1 MKRLYLI
8 LLITQSLCAQNTV
21 QWSAQA
27 RQTNTDTYDVVLHA
41 TIADNWKLYSTELPQ
56 GGPLPTLFTW
66 TNATPFGVIEGTT
79 PKTGFD
85 PIFDMELSYFTKSAM
100 LVQAVQTTDTE
111 INLTIEYQACDDSI
125 CIFREE
131 NLVIPTDGSL
141 VNATNRDLTDF
152 EVADNSLMLNL
163 KNTALLEASVTTKNS
178 SWWGIF
184 VLGLL
189 GGFLALLTPCVF
201 PLIPLTVSYFSKSS
215 TSRSNGIQRSLAYTF
230 SIIGIYVLLS
240 LPFHFLD
247 QLRPEVLNSIATNV
261 VLNLVFFAVFLV
273 FALSFFGLFD
283 ITLPA
288 SWTSTSDAAS
298 TRSNYLGIFFM
309 ALTLALV
316 SFSCTGPILG
326 SLLVGSL
333 TADGG
338 AMQLTAGMLGFGT
351 ALAFPFGFLSFFP
364 NVLNKLPKSGG
375 WLHNVKVSLGFI
387 ELALALKF
395 LSNADMVQ
403 SWGLMP
409 REIFI
414 GIWMVFLLLWAVFLL
429 GGLSFLHAKPKKGS
443 VLQKVLGIIVLA
455 FVGYLAQGVLPNQNT
470 PLRALS
476 GFPPPTFYSIYQT
489 DGDCPLGLDCYKD
502 FESGKSAAIAQ
513 QKPILLDFTGWA
525 CVNCRKV
532 EENIWTKPDI
542 FRILRDEVVLISLY
556 VDDRK
561 PLAKKEQQTITYAD
575 GSSRILKTVGQKWS
589 AFQALNFKSVSQPY
603 YVLLLPDGT
612 LLNPPIQYT
621 DANTYLAWL
630 KAGIATSSLRQPQ
643 PLLPTFN
650 IE

>member
-1 MKRLYLI
+1 MKPIYL
-8 LLITQSLCAQNTV
+8 LLLVAQSLWAQNTV

-27 RQTNTDTYDVVLHA
+27 RQTDTQTFDVVLSA
-41 TIADNWKLYSTELPQ
+41 TIAENWKLYSTDLPE
-56 GGPLPTLFTW
+56 GGPLPTVFKW
-66 TNATPFGVIEGTT
+66 ENASPVGVIQGTT

-85 PIFDMELSYFTKSAM
+85 PIFQMELSYFTEGAM
-100 LVQAVQTTDTE
+100 LVQAVETSADE
-111 INLTIEYQACDDSI
+111 IQLTIEYQACDDAI

-131 NLVIPTDGSL
+131 NLVIPTDGTL
-141 VNATNRDLTDF
+141 VNAIDRDLTDI
-152 EVADNSLMLNL
+152 EVEGDSLVLDL
-163 KNTALLEASVTTKNS
+163 KNTALLEASVATKNS
-178 SWWGIF
+178 SWWGVF

-215 TSRSNGIQRSLAYTF
+215 TSRSEGIRRSLAYTF

-261 VLNLVFFAVFLV
+261 VLNMVFFAVFLL
-273 FALSFFGLFD
+273 FSLSFFGLFD

-288 SWTSTSDAAS
+288 SWTSKSDEAS
-298 TRSNYLGIFFM
+298 AKSNYLGIFFM

-364 NVLNKLPKSGG
+364 NVLSKLPKSGG

-403 SWGLMP
+403 NWGLMP
-409 REIFI
+409 RELFI
-414 GIWMVFLLLWAVFLL
+414 GIWMLILLLWAVFLL
-429 GGLSFLHAKPKKGS
+429 GGLSFLHAKPKMGS
-443 VLQKVLGIIVLA
+443 TLQKVLGIAVLV
-455 FVGYLAQGVLPNQNT
+455 FVGYLAQGILPNQNV

-476 GFPPPTFYSIYQT
+476 GFPPPTFYSVYQT
-489 DGDCPLGLDCYKD
+489 DSDCPLGLDCYKD
-502 FESGKSAAIAQ
+502 FESGKAAAIAQ

-542 FRILRDEVVLISLY
+542 FTLLRDEVVLVSLY

-561 PLAKKEQQTITYAD
+561 PLTEEDQQTMTYAD
-575 GSSRILKTVGQKWS
+575 GSSRTLKTVGQKWS

-603 YVLLLPDGT
+603 YVLMLPDGT

-630 KAGIATSSLRQPQ
+630 KEGITASKSRQPLV
-643 PLLPTFN
+643 PAFS

>member
-1 MKRLYLI
+1 MKPIYL
-8 LLITQSLCAQNTV
+8 LLLVAQSLWSQNTV

-27 RQTNTDTYDVVLHA
+27 RQTDSQTYDVVLSA
-41 TIADNWKLYSTELPQ
+41 TIAENWKLYGTDLPE
-56 GGPLPTLFTW
+56 GGPLPTVLKW
-66 TNATPFGVIEGTT
+66 ENASPVGAIQGTT

-85 PIFDMELSYFTKSAM
+85 PIFQMELSYFTEGAM
-100 LVQAVQTTDTE
+100 LVQAVETSADE
-111 INLTIEYQACDDSI
+111 IQLTIEYQACDDAI

-131 NLVIPTDGSL
+131 NLVIPTDGTL
-141 VNATNRDLTDF
+141 VNAIDRDLTDI
-152 EVADNSLMLNL
+152 EVEGDSLVLDL
-163 KNTALLEASVTTKNS
+163 KNTALLEASVATKNS

-215 TSRSNGIQRSLAYTF
+215 TSRSEGIRRSLAYTF

-261 VLNLVFFAVFLV
+261 VLNMVFFAVFLL

-288 SWTSTSDAAS
+288 SWTSKSDEAS
-298 TRSNYLGIFFM
+298 AKSNYLGIFFM

-364 NVLNKLPKSGG
+364 NVLSKLPKSGG

-403 SWGLMP
+403 NWGLMP
-409 REIFI
+409 RELFI
-414 GIWMVFLLLWAVFLL
+414 GIWMLILLLWAVFLL
-429 GGLSFLHAKPKKGS
+429 GGLSFLHAKPKMGS
-443 VLQKVLGIIVLA
+443 TLQKVLGIAVLV
-455 FVGYLAQGVLPNQNT
+455 FVGYLAQGILPNQNV

-476 GFPPPTFYSIYQT
+476 GFPPPTFYSVYQT
-489 DGDCPLGLDCYKD
+489 DSDCPLGLDCYKD
-502 FESGKSAAIAQ
+502 FESGKAAAIAQ

-532 EENIWTKPDI
+532 EENIWTKPEI
-542 FRILRDEVVLISLY
+542 FELLSNEVVLISLY

-561 PLAKKEQQTITYAD
+561 PLAEEDQQTITYAD
-575 GSSRILKTVGQKWS
+575 GSSRTLKTVGQKWS

-603 YVLLLPDGT
+603 YLLMLPDGT

-630 KAGIATSSLRQPQ
+630 KEGITASKSRQPLV
-643 PLLPTFN
+643 PAFS

>member
-1 MKRLYLI
+1 MKPIYL
-8 LLITQSLCAQNTV
+8 LLLVAQSLWAQNTV

-27 RQTNTDTYDVVLHA
+27 RQTDSQTYDVVLSA
-41 TIADNWKLYSTELPQ
+41 TIAENWKLYGTDLPE
-56 GGPLPTLFTW
+56 GGPLPTVLKWENTSPVG
-66 TNATPFGVIEGTT
+66 AIQGTT

-85 PIFDMELSYFTKSAM
+85 PIFQMELSYFTEGAM
-100 LVQAVQTTDTE
+100 LVQAVETSADDIQ
-111 INLTIEYQACDDSI
+111 LTIEYQACDDAI

-131 NLVIPTDGSL
+131 NLVIPTDGTL
-141 VNATNRDLTDF
+141 VNAIDRDLTDI
-152 EVADNSLMLNL
+152 EVEGDSLVLDL
-163 KNTALLEASVTTKNS
+163 KNTALLEASVVTKNS

-215 TSRSNGIQRSLAYTF
+215 TSRSEGIRRSLAYTF

-261 VLNLVFFAVFLV
+261 VLNMVFFVVFLL

-288 SWTSTSDAAS
+288 SWTSKSDEAS
-298 TRSNYLGIFFM
+298 AKSNYLGIFFM

-403 SWGLMP
+403 NWGLIP
-409 REIFI
+409 RELFI
-414 GIWMVFLLLWAVFLL
+414 GIWMLILLLWAVFLL
-429 GGLSFLHAKPKKGS
+429 GVLSFLHAKPKMGNT
-443 VLQKVLGIIVLA
+443 LQKVLGIAVLV
-455 FVGYLAQGVLPNQNT
+455 FVGYLAQGILPNQNV

-476 GFPPPTFYSIYQT
+476 GFAPPTFYSVFQT
-489 DGDCPLGLDCYKD
+489 DSDCPLGLDCYKD
-502 FESGKSAAIAQ
+502 FESGKAAANAQ

-532 EENIWTKPDI
+532 EENIWTKPEI
-542 FRILRDEVVLISLY
+542 FELLSNEVVLISLY

-561 PLAKKEQQTITYAD
+561 PLTEEDQQMITYAD
-575 GSSRILKTVGQKWS
+575 GSSRTLKTVGQKWS

-603 YVLLLPDGT
+603 YVLMLPDGT

-630 KAGIATSSLRQPQ
+630 KEGITASKSRQPLI
-643 PLLPTFN
+643 PAFS
-650 IE
+650 ID

>member
-1 MKRLYLI
+1 MKPLYLF
-8 LLITQSLCAQNTV
+8 LLIAQCLWAQNTV

-27 RQTNTDTYDVVLHA
+27 RQSDTNTYDVVLSA
-41 TIADNWKLYSTELPQ
+41 TIAENWKLYSTDLHE
-56 GGPLPTLFTW
+56 GGPLPTLLLW
-66 TNATPFGVIEGTT
+66 NNATAIGDLQGTS

-85 PIFDMELSYFTKSAM
+85 PIFEMELSYFTDKAI
-100 LVQAVQTTDTE
+100 LVQAVQTDEKE
-111 INLTIEYQACDDSI
+111 ISLTIEYQACDDAV

-131 NLVIPTDGSL
+131 ILVIPTDGSL
-141 VNATNRDLTDF
+141 VNATDRDLTDI
-152 EVADNSLMLNL
+152 EIEDNSLVLDL
-163 KNTALLEASVTTKNS
+163 KNTELLEASVATKNS

-215 TSRSNGIQRSLAYTF
+215 GSRSEGIRRSLAYTF

-261 VLNLVFFAVFLV
+261 VLNMVFFTVFLL

-283 ITLPA
+283 ITLPT
-288 SWTSTSDAAS
+288 SWTSKSDEAS
-298 TRSNYLGIFFM
+298 SKSNYVGIFFM
-309 ALTLALV
+309 AVTLALV

-338 AMQLTAGMLGFGT
+338 AMQLTAGMFGFGT

-364 NVLNKLPKSGG
+364 NILSKLPKSGG

-409 REIFI
+409 RELFI
-414 GIWMVFLLLWAVFLL
+414 GIWMLLLLLWAVFLL
-429 GGLSFLHAKPKKGS
+429 GGLSFLHAKPKRSGT
-443 VLQKVLGIIVLA
+443 LQKVLGVGVLV
-455 FVGYLAQGVLPNQNT
+455 FVGYLAQGILPNQNT

-476 GFPPPTFYSIYQT
+476 GFPPPTFYSVYQT
-489 DGDCPLGLDCYKD
+489 DSDCPLGLDCYKD
-502 FESGKSAAIAQ
+502 FESGKAAAIAQ

-532 EENIWTKPDI
+532 EENIWTQPEV
-542 FRILRDEVVLISLY
+542 FELLRDEVVLISLY
-556 VDDRK
+556 VDDRT
-561 PLAKKEQQTITYAD
+561 PLAEADQQTVTYAD
-575 GSSRILKTVGQKWS
+575 GSNRTLKTVGQKWS
-589 AFQALNFKSVSQPY
+589 TFQALNFKSVSQPY
-603 YVLLLPDGT
+603 YVLILPDGT
-612 LLNPPIQYT
+612 LLNPPVQYT
-621 DANTYLAWL
+621 DKTTYLAWL
-630 KAGIATSSLRQPQ
+630 KEGIAANTLRQPLI
-643 PLLPTFN
+643 PAFG

>member
-1 MKRLYLI
+1 M
-8 LLITQSLCAQNTV
+8 
-21 QWSAQA
+21 
-27 RQTNTDTYDVVLHA
+27 
-41 TIADNWKLYSTELPQ
+41 
-56 GGPLPTLFTW
+56 
-66 TNATPFGVIEGTT
+66 
-79 PKTGFD
+79 
-85 PIFDMELSYFTKSAM
+85 
-100 LVQAVQTTDTE
+100 
-111 INLTIEYQACDDSI
+111 
-125 CIFREE
+125 
-131 NLVIPTDGSL
+131 
-141 VNATNRDLTDF
+141 VNATDRDLTDI
-152 EVADNSLMLNL
+152 EIENNSLVLDL
-163 KNTALLEASVTTKNS
+163 KNTELLVASVATKNS

-215 TSRSNGIQRSLAYTF
+215 GSRSEGIRRSLAYTF

-261 VLNLVFFAVFLV
+261 VLNMVFFAVFLL

-283 ITLPA
+283 ITLPT
-288 SWTSTSDAAS
+288 SWTSKSDEAS
-298 TRSNYLGIFFM
+298 SKSNYVGIFFM
-309 ALTLALV
+309 AVTLALV

-364 NVLNKLPKSGG
+364 NILSKLPKSGG

-414 GIWMVFLLLWAVFLL
+414 AIWMLLLLLWAVFLL
-429 GGLSFLHAKPKKGS
+429 GGLSFLHAKPKKSGT
-443 VLQKVLGIIVLA
+443 LQKVLGVVVLV
-455 FVGYLAQGVLPNQNT
+455 FVGYLAQGILPNQNT

-476 GFPPPTFYSIYQT
+476 GFPPPTFYSVYQT
-489 DGDCPLGLDCYKD
+489 DSDCPLGLDCYKD
-502 FESGKSAAIAQ
+502 FESGKAAAITQ

-532 EENIWTKPDI
+532 EENIWTQPEV
-542 FRILRDEVVLISLY
+542 FELLRDEVVLISLY
-556 VDDRK
+556 VDDRT
-561 PLAKKEQQTITYAD
+561 PLAEADQQTVTYAD
-575 GSSRILKTVGQKWS
+575 SSSRTLKTVGQKWS
-589 AFQALNFKSVSQPY
+589 TFQALNFKSVSQPY
-603 YVLLLPDGT
+603 YVLMLPDGT
-612 LLNPPIQYT
+612 LLNPPVQYT
-621 DANTYLAWL
+621 DKVTYLAWL
-630 KAGIATSSLRQPQ
+630 KEGIAANTLRQPLI
-643 PLLPTFN
+643 PAFG

>member
-1 MKRLYLI
+1 MRAI
-8 LLITQSLCAQNTV
+8 LFFVLLTQSLWAQNTV

-27 RQTNTDTYDVVLHA
+27 RKTDTNTYDVVLSA
-41 TIADNWKLYSTELPQ
+41 TIEENWKLYSTDLPE
-56 GGPLPTLFTW
+56 GGPLPTVFIW
-66 TNATPFGVIEGTT
+66 NNAKVVGDIQGTT
-79 PKTGFD
+79 PKSGFD
-85 PIFDMELSYFTKSAM
+85 PIFQMELSYFTESAM
-100 LVQAVQTTDTE
+100 LVQAVITE
-111 INLTIEYQACDDSI
+111 DVDIKVTIEYQACDDAV

-131 NLVIPTDGSL
+131 TLEIPTDGSI
-141 VNATNRDLTDF
+141 VNATNRDLTDI
-152 EVADNSLMLNL
+152 EVDGNSLALNL
-163 KNTALLEASVTTKNS
+163 KNTELLEASVATKNA

-215 TSRSNGIQRSLAYTF
+215 SSRAVGIRRSLAYTF
-230 SIIGIYVLLS
+230 SIIGIYALLS

-261 VLNLVFFAVFLV
+261 VLNMVFFAVFLV

-283 ITLPA
+283 ITLPSAWSSKSDEA
-288 SWTSTSDAAS
+288 SAKSS
-298 TRSNYLGIFFM
+298 YLGIFFM

-338 AMQLTAGMLGFGT
+338 ALQLTAGMLGFGT
-351 ALAFPFGFLSFFP
+351 ALALPFGVLSFFP
-364 NVLNKLPKSGG
+364 NVLSKLPKSGG

-403 SWGLMP
+403 GWSILP
-409 REIFI
+409 REVFI
-414 GIWMVFLLLWAVFLL
+414 GIWMLILLLWAIFLFGGLAFLQTAAKKVFRFQRLL
-429 GGLSFLHAKPKKGS
+429 G
-443 VLQKVLGIIVLA
+443 VLVVLFVL
-455 FVGYLAQGVLPNQNT
+455 YLAQGLLPNSMT

-476 GFPPPTFYSIYQT
+476 GFPPPTFYSVYET
-489 DGDCPLGLDCYKD
+489 ESDCPLNLDCYKD
-502 FESGKSAAIAQ
+502 FETGKAAAQ
-513 QKPILLDFTGWA
+513 AQRKPILLDFTGWA

-532 EENIWTKPDI
+532 EENIWTKPEI
-542 FRILRDEVVLISLY
+542 FELLRDEVVLISLY

-561 PLAKKEQQTITYAD
+561 PLAEADQQIITYAD
-575 GSSRILKTVGQKWS
+575 GSTRTLTTVGQKWS

-603 YVLLLPDGT
+603 YVLMLPDGT
-612 LLNPPIQYT
+612 ILNPPIQYT
-621 DANTYLAWL
+621 DATTYAAWL
-630 KAGIATSSLRQPQ
+630 KEGIAAAKSTQ
-643 PLLPTFN
+643 PLVPAFS

>member
-1 MKRLYLI
+1 MRFLFLFLI
-8 LLITQSLCAQNTV
+8 VSQSIIAQNTV

-27 RQTNTDTYDVVLHA
+27 QQTDTNNYDVTLSA
-41 TIADNWKLYSTELPQ
+41 TIEENWKLYSTELPE
-56 GGPLPTLFTW
+56 GGPLPTLIHW
-66 TNATPFGVIEGTT
+66 HNATPIGPLSGST
-79 PKTGFD
+79 PKKGFD
-85 PIFDMELSYFTKSAM
+85 AIFEMELSYFTKKAL
-100 LVQAVQTTDTE
+100 LVQSVQTEEKE
-111 INLTIEYQACDDSI
+111 ISLTIEYQACDDAV

-131 NLVIPTDGSL
+131 TLTIPIDGTNVS
-141 VNATNRDLTDF
+141 AANRDLTDI
-152 EVADNSLMLNL
+152 ELSGNDLKLEL
-163 KNTALLEASVTTKNS
+163 KNLEFLEASIATKNA

-215 TSRSNGIQRSLAYTF
+215 SSRAVSIRRSLAYAF
-230 SIIGIYVLLS
+230 SIIGIYGLLS

-247 QLRPEVLNSIATNV
+247 QLRPEILNSIATNV
-261 VLNLVFFAVFLV
+261 VLNLVFFAVFVV

-283 ITLPA
+283 LTLPS
-288 SWTSTSDAAS
+288 SWSNKSDEAS
-298 TRSNYLGIFFM
+298 TKSSYLGIFFM
-309 ALTLALV
+309 ALTLAVV

-338 AMQLTAGMLGFGT
+338 ASQLTAGMVGFGT
-351 ALAFPFGFLSFFP
+351 ALALPFGILSFFP
-364 NVLNKLPKSGG
+364 NVLSKLPKSGG

-403 SWGLMP
+403 GWGLLP
-409 REIFI
+409 RELFI
-414 GIWMVFLLLWAVFLL
+414 AVWMVLLILWAIFLL
-429 GGLSFLHAKPKKGS
+429 GGLSFLQTTPKKVFKLQRILG
-443 VLQKVLGIIVLA
+443 VLIFL
-455 FVGYLAQGVLPNQNT
+455 FVVYLAQGVLPNTTT

-476 GFPPPTFYSIYQT
+476 GFPPPAFYSVYET
-489 DGDCPLGLDCYKD
+489 ESDCPLNLECYKD
-502 FESGKSAAIAQ
+502 FDTGKAAAEAQ

-532 EENIWTKPDI
+532 EENIWTKPEI
-542 FRILRDEVVLISLY
+542 FQLLRDEVVLISLY

-561 PLAKKEQQTITYAD
+561 PLAEKDQQVITYAD
-575 GSSRILKTVGQKWS
+575 GSTRTLKTVGQKWS
-589 AFQALNFKSVSQPY
+589 TFQALNFKSVSQPY
-603 YVLLLPDGT
+603 YVLLMPDGT

-621 DANTYLAWL
+621 DAATYTAWL
-630 KAGIATSSLRQPQ
+630 KEGIAASKSAQ
-643 PLLPTFN
+643 PLVPIFG

>member
-1 MKRLYLI
+1 MKSIYL
-8 LLITQSLCAQNTV
+8 LLLVAQSLWAQNPV

-27 RQTNTDTYDVVLHA
+27 RQTDTHTYDVVVSA
-41 TIADNWKLYSTELPQ
+41 TIVENWKLYSTDLPE
-56 GGPLPTLFTW
+56 GGPLPTVFKW
-66 TNATPFGVIEGTT
+66 QNATPLGDIQGTT

-85 PIFDMELSYFTKSAM
+85 PIFDIELSYFIKKAM
-100 LVQAVQTTDTE
+100 LVQTVQTEEKE
-111 INLTIEYQACDDSI
+111 INLLIEYQTCDDAV

-131 NLVIPTDGSL
+131 YLVIPNDGTL
-141 VNATNRDLTDF
+141 VNAIDRDLTDI
-152 EVADNSLMLNL
+152 EVEGNSLKLDL
-163 KNTALLEASVTTKNS
+163 KNTSFLEAAVSAKNS

-184 VLGLL
+184 ILGLF

-215 TSRSNGIQRSLAYTF
+215 TSRYEGIRRSLVYTF

-240 LPFHFLD
+240 LPFHFID

-261 VLNLVFFAVFLV
+261 VLNMVFFAIFLV
-273 FALSFFGLFD
+273 FSLSFFGLFD

-288 SWTSTSDAAS
+288 SWTLKSDEVS
-298 TRSNYLGIFFM
+298 SKSNYLGIFFM

-338 AMQLTAGMLGFGT
+338 AVQLTAGMLGFGT

-364 NVLNKLPKSGG
+364 SVLSKLPKSGG

-387 ELALALKF
+387 ELALSLKF

-414 GIWMVFLLLWAVFLL
+414 GIWMLILVLWAIFLF
-429 GGLSFLHAKPKKGS
+429 GGLSFLHAKPKKES
-443 VLQKVLGIIVLA
+443 TLQKVLGVGVLV
-455 FVGYLAQGVLPNQNT
+455 FVVYLAQGILPNQNA

-476 GFPPPTFYSIYQT
+476 GFPPPSFYSLYQIES
-489 DGDCPLGLDCYKD
+489 DCPLGLDCYKD
-502 FESGKSAAIAQ
+502 FELGKAVAMAQ

-542 FRILRDEVVLISLY
+542 YALLRDEVVLISLY

-561 PLAKKEQQTITYAD
+561 PLAEENQQTITYAD
-575 GSSRILKTVGQKWS
+575 GSSRTLNTVGQKWS

-603 YVLLLPDGT
+603 YVLMLPDGT

-630 KAGIATSSLRQPQ
+630 KQGIKASRSRQPLV
-643 PLLPTFN
+643 PAFS

>member
-1 MKRLYLI
+1 MKPIYL
-8 LLITQSLCAQNTV
+8 LLLVAQSLWAQNTV

-27 RQTNTDTYDVVLHA
+27 RQTDSQTYDVVLSA
-41 TIADNWKLYSTELPQ
+41 TIAENWKLYGTDLPE
-56 GGPLPTLFTW
+56 GGPLPTVLKWENTSPVG
-66 TNATPFGVIEGTT
+66 AIQGTT

-85 PIFDMELSYFTKSAM
+85 PIFQMELSYFTEGAM
-100 LVQAVQTTDTE
+100 LVQAVETSADDIQ
-111 INLTIEYQACDDSI
+111 LTIEYQACDDAI

-131 NLVIPTDGSL
+131 NLVIPTDGTL
-141 VNATNRDLTDF
+141 VNAIDRDLTDI
-152 EVADNSLMLNL
+152 EVEGDSLVLDL
-163 KNTALLEASVTTKNS
+163 KNTALLEASVVTKNS

-215 TSRSNGIQRSLAYTF
+215 TSRSEGIRRSLAYTF

-261 VLNLVFFAVFLV
+261 VLNMVFFVVFLL

-288 SWTSTSDAAS
+288 SWTSKSDEAS
-298 TRSNYLGIFFM
+298 AKSNYLGIFFM

-403 SWGLMP
+403 NWGLIP
-409 REIFI
+409 RELFI
-414 GIWMVFLLLWAVFLL
+414 GIWMLILLLWAVFLL
-429 GGLSFLHAKPKKGS
+429 GVLSFLHAKPKMGNT
-443 VLQKVLGIIVLA
+443 LQKVLGIAVLV
-455 FVGYLAQGVLPNQNT
+455 FVGYLAQGIIPNQNV

-476 GFPPPTFYSIYQT
+476 GFPPPTFYSVFQT
-489 DGDCPLGLDCYKD
+489 DSDCPLGLDCYKD
-502 FESGKSAAIAQ
+502 FESGKAAANAQ

-532 EENIWTKPDI
+532 EENIWTKPEI
-542 FRILRDEVVLISLY
+542 FQLLSNEVVLISLY

-561 PLAKKEQQTITYAD
+561 PLTEEDQQMITYAD
-575 GSSRILKTVGQKWS
+575 GSSRTLKTVGQKWS

-603 YVLLLPDGT
+603 YVLMLPDGT

-630 KAGIATSSLRQPQ
+630 KEGITASKSRQPLI
-643 PLLPTFN
+643 PAFS
-650 IE
+650 ID

>member
-1 MKRLYLI
+1 MKPLYLF
-8 LLITQSLCAQNTV
+8 LLITQCLLAQNTV

-27 RQTNTDTYDVVLHA
+27 RQSDTNSYDVVLSA
-41 TIADNWKLYSTELPQ
+41 TIAENWKLYSTDLSE
-56 GGPLPTLFTW
+56 GGPLPTLLKW
-66 TNATPFGVIEGTT
+66 ENATAIGELQGTT
-79 PKTGFD
+79 PKSGFD
-85 PIFDMELSYFTKSAM
+85 PIFEMELSYFTDKAM
-100 LVQAVQTTDTE
+100 LVQAVHTE
-111 INLTIEYQACDDSI
+111 EKEISLIIEYQACDDAI

-131 NLVIPTDGSL
+131 NLFIPTDGTL
-141 VNATNRDLTDF
+141 VNATDRDLTDI
-152 EVADNSLMLNL
+152 EIEDNSLVLDL
-163 KNTALLEASVTTKNS
+163 KNTELLEASVTTKNS

-215 TSRSNGIQRSLAYTF
+215 GSRSEGIRRSLAYTF

-261 VLNLVFFAVFLV
+261 VLNIVFFAVFLL

-283 ITLPA
+283 LTLPT
-288 SWTSTSDAAS
+288 SWTSKSDEAS
-298 TRSNYLGIFFM
+298 SKSNYVGIFFM
-309 ALTLALV
+309 AVTLALV

-364 NVLNKLPKSGG
+364 NILNKLPKSGG

-414 GIWMVFLLLWAVFLL
+414 GIWMLLLLLWALFLL
-429 GGLSFLHAKPKKGS
+429 GGLSFLHAKPKKSGT
-443 VLQKVLGIIVLA
+443 LQKVLGVSVLV
-455 FVGYLAQGVLPNQNT
+455 FVGYLTQGILPNQNT

-476 GFPPPTFYSIYQT
+476 GFPPPTFYSVYQT
-489 DGDCPLGLDCYKD
+489 DSDCPLGLDCYKD
-502 FESGKSAAIAQ
+502 FVLGKAAAIAQ

-532 EENIWTKPDI
+532 EENIWTQPEV
-542 FRILRDEVVLISLY
+542 FELLRDEVVLISLY
-556 VDDRK
+556 VDDRT
-561 PLAKKEQQTITYAD
+561 PLAESDQQTVTYAD
-575 GSSRILKTVGQKWS
+575 GSNRTLKTVGQKWS
-589 AFQALNFKSVSQPY
+589 TFQALNFKSVSQPY
-603 YVLLLPDGT
+603 YVLMLPDGT
-612 LLNPPIQYT
+612 LLNPPVQYT
-621 DANTYLAWL
+621 DKATYLAWL
-630 KAGIATSSLRQPQ
+630 KEGIAANTLRQPLV
-643 PLLPTFN
+643 PAFG

>member
-1 MKRLYLI
+1 MKPIYL
-8 LLITQSLCAQNTV
+8 LLLVAQSLWAQNTV

-27 RQTNTDTYDVVLHA
+27 RQTDTQTFDVVLSA
-41 TIADNWKLYSTELPQ
+41 TIAENWKLYSTDLPE
-56 GGPLPTLFTW
+56 GGPLPTVFKW
-66 TNATPFGVIEGTT
+66 ENASPVGVIQGTT

-85 PIFDMELSYFTKSAM
+85 PIFQMELSYFTEGAM
-100 LVQAVQTTDTE
+100 LVQAVETSADE
-111 INLTIEYQACDDSI
+111 IQLIIEYQACDDAI

-131 NLVIPTDGSL
+131 NLVIPTDGTL
-141 VNATNRDLTDF
+141 VNAIDRDLTDI
-152 EVADNSLMLNL
+152 EVEGNSLMLDL
-163 KNTALLEASVTTKNS
+163 KNTALLEASVATKNS

-215 TSRSNGIQRSLAYTF
+215 TSRSEGIRRSLAYTF

-261 VLNLVFFAVFLV
+261 VLNMVFFAVFLL

-288 SWTSTSDAAS
+288 SWTSKSDEAS
-298 TRSNYLGIFFM
+298 AKSNYLGIFFM

-364 NVLNKLPKSGG
+364 NVLSKLPKSGG

-403 SWGLMP
+403 NWGLIP
-409 REIFI
+409 RELFI
-414 GIWMVFLLLWAVFLL
+414 GIWMLILLLWAVFLL
-429 GGLSFLHAKPKKGS
+429 GGLAFLHAKPKKGS
-443 VLQKVLGIIVLA
+443 TLQKALGIAVLV
-455 FVGYLAQGVLPNQNT
+455 FVGYLAQGILPNQNA

-476 GFPPPTFYSIYQT
+476 GFPPPTFYSVYQT
-489 DGDCPLGLDCYKD
+489 DSDCPLGLDCYKD
-502 FESGKSAAIAQ
+502 FESGKAAAMVQ

-542 FRILRDEVVLISLY
+542 FTLLRDEVVLVSLY

-561 PLAKKEQQTITYAD
+561 PLTEEDQQTMTYAD
-575 GSSRILKTVGQKWS
+575 GSSRTLKTVGQKWS

-603 YVLLLPDGT
+603 YVLMLPDGT

-630 KAGIATSSLRQPQ
+630 KEGITASKSRQPLI
-643 PLLPTFN
+643 PAFS
-650 IE
+650 ID

>member
-1 MKRLYLI
+1 MRFLFLFLI
-8 LLITQSLCAQNTV
+8 VSQSIIAQNTV

-27 RQTNTDTYDVVLHA
+27 QQTDTNTYAVSLRA
-41 TIADNWKLYSTELPQ
+41 TIEENWKLYSTELPE
-56 GGPLPTLFTW
+56 GGPLPTLIHW
-66 TNATPFGVIEGTT
+66 HNATPIGPLSGST
-79 PKTGFD
+79 PKKGFD
-85 PIFDMELSYFTKSAM
+85 AIFEMELSYFTKKAL
-100 LVQAVQTTDTE
+100 LVQSVQTEEKE
-111 INLTIEYQACDDSI
+111 ISLTIEYQACDDAV

-131 NLVIPTDGSL
+131 TLTIPIDGTNVS
-141 VNATNRDLTDF
+141 AANRDLTDI
-152 EVADNSLMLNL
+152 ELSGNDLKLEL
-163 KNTALLEASVTTKNS
+163 KNLEFLEASIATKNA

-215 TSRSNGIQRSLAYTF
+215 SSRAVSIRRSLAYAF
-230 SIIGIYVLLS
+230 SIIGIYGLLS

-247 QLRPEVLNSIATNV
+247 QLRPEILNSIATNV
-261 VLNLVFFAVFLV
+261 VLNLVFFAVFVV

-283 ITLPA
+283 LTLPS
-288 SWTSTSDAAS
+288 SWSNKSDEAS
-298 TRSNYLGIFFM
+298 TKSSYLGIFFM
-309 ALTLALV
+309 ALTLAVV

-338 AMQLTAGMLGFGT
+338 ASQLTAGMVGFGT
-351 ALAFPFGFLSFFP
+351 ALALPFGILSFFP
-364 NVLNKLPKSGG
+364 NVLSKLPKSGG

-403 SWGLMP
+403 GWGLLP
-409 REIFI
+409 RELFI
-414 GIWMVFLLLWAVFLL
+414 AVWMVLLILWAIFLL
-429 GGLSFLHAKPKKGS
+429 GGLSFLQTTPKKVFKLQRILG
-443 VLQKVLGIIVLA
+443 VLIFL
-455 FVGYLAQGVLPNQNT
+455 FVVYLAQGVLPNTTT

-476 GFPPPTFYSIYQT
+476 GFPPPAFYSVYET
-489 DGDCPLGLDCYKD
+489 ESDCPLNLECYKD
-502 FESGKSAAIAQ
+502 FDTGKAAAEAQ

-532 EENIWTKPDI
+532 EENIWTKPEI
-542 FRILRDEVVLISLY
+542 FQLLRDEVVLISLY

-561 PLAKKEQQTITYAD
+561 PLAEKDQQVITYAD
-575 GSSRILKTVGQKWS
+575 GSTRTLKTVGQKWS
-589 AFQALNFKSVSQPY
+589 TFQALNFKSVSQPY
-603 YVLLLPDGT
+603 YVLLMPDGT

-621 DANTYLAWL
+621 DAATYTAWL
-630 KAGIATSSLRQPQ
+630 KEGIAASKSAQ
-643 PLLPTFN
+643 PLVPIFG

>member
-1 MKRLYLI
+1 MRNLF
-8 LLITQSLCAQNTV
+8 LLLFFVQLSWAQNPI

-27 RQTNTDTYDVVLHA
+27 RQTDSQTYDVVLNA
-41 TIADNWKLYSTELPQ
+41 TIKDNWKLYGTELPE
-56 GGPLPTLFTW
+56 GGPLPTVLHW
-66 TNATPFGVIEGTT
+66 KNASPQAAIQGTT
-79 PKTGFD
+79 PKQGFD
-85 PIFDMELSYFTKSAM
+85 PIFQMELSYFTNKVL
-100 LVQAVQTTDTE
+100 LVQSVQTKDE
-111 INLTIEYQACDDSI
+111 QIELIIEYQACDDAV

-131 NLVIPTDGSL
+131 TIVIPTDGTT
-141 VNATNRDLTDF
+141 VNATDRDLTDI
-152 EVADNSLMLNL
+152 EVEGNALALNL
-163 KNTALLEASVTTKNS
+163 KNKELLDASVSTKNA

-215 TSRSNGIQRSLAYTF
+215 ASRTVGIRRSLVYTF
-230 SIIGIYVLLS
+230 SIIGIYALLS

-261 VLNLVFFAVFLV
+261 VLNLVFFVVFLV

-283 ITLPA
+283 LTLPSA
-288 SWTSTSDAAS
+288 WSSKSDAAS
-298 TRSNYLGIFFM
+298 TKSSYLGIFFM
-309 ALTLALV
+309 ALTLAVV

-333 TADGG
+333 TTDGG
-338 AMQLTAGMLGFGT
+338 AAQLTAGMLGFGV
-351 ALAFPFGFLSFFP
+351 ALALPFGVLSFFP
-364 NVLNKLPKSGG
+364 NVLSKLPKSGG

-395 LSNADMVQ
+395 LSNADLVKG
-403 SWGLMP
+403 WGMLP
-409 REIFI
+409 REVFI
-414 GIWMVFLLLWAVFLL
+414 GIWMLILILWALFLL
-429 GGLSFLHAKPKKGS
+429 GGLSFLHTKPKNVG
-443 VLQKVLGIIVLA
+443 LFQQALGILVIV
-455 FVGYLAQGVLPNQNT
+455 FVIYLGTGIVPDSTT

-476 GFPPPTFYSIYQT
+476 GFPPPTFYSVYET
-489 DGDCPLGLDCYKD
+489 DSDCPLNLNCYKD
-502 FESGKSAAIAQ
+502 FEIGKSIAEAQ

-532 EENIWTKPDI
+532 EENIWTKPEI
-542 FRILRDEVVLISLY
+542 FTLLRDEVVLISLY

-561 PLAKKEQQTITYAD
+561 PLDKEDQQTITYAD
-575 GSSRILKTVGQKWS
+575 GSSRTLTTVGQKWS

-603 YVLLLPDGT
+603 YVLMLPDGT
-612 LLNPPIQYT
+612 ILNPPIQYT
-621 DANTYLAWL
+621 DAATYAAWL
-630 KAGIATSSLRQPQ
+630 KEGIAASKSTQ
-643 PLLPTFN
+643 PLIPAFS

>member
-1 MKRLYLI
+1 MKPIYL
-8 LLITQSLCAQNTV
+8 LLLVAQSLWAQNTV

-27 RQTNTDTYDVVLHA
+27 RQTDTQTFDVVLSA
-41 TIADNWKLYSTELPQ
+41 TIAENWKLYSPYLPE
-56 GGPLPTLFTW
+56 GGPLPTVFKW
-66 TNATPFGVIEGTT
+66 ENASPVGVIQGTT

-85 PIFDMELSYFTKSAM
+85 PIFQMELSYFTEGAM
-100 LVQAVQTTDTE
+100 LVQAVETSADE
-111 INLTIEYQACDDSI
+111 IQLTIEYQACDDAI

-131 NLVIPTDGSL
+131 NLVIPTDGTL
-141 VNATNRDLTDF
+141 VNAIDRDLTDI
-152 EVADNSLMLNL
+152 EVEGDSLVLDL
-163 KNTALLEASVTTKNS
+163 KNTALLEASVATKNS

-215 TSRSNGIQRSLAYTF
+215 TSRSEGIRRSLAYTF

-261 VLNLVFFAVFLV
+261 VLNMVFFAVFLL
-273 FALSFFGLFD
+273 FSLSFFGLFD

-288 SWTSTSDAAS
+288 SWTSKSDEAS
-298 TRSNYLGIFFM
+298 AKSNYLGIFFM

-364 NVLNKLPKSGG
+364 NVLSKLPKSGG
-375 WLHNVKVSLGFI
+375 WLHDVKVSLGFI

-403 SWGLMP
+403 NWGLIP
-409 REIFI
+409 RELFI
-414 GIWMVFLLLWAVFLL
+414 GIWMLILLLWAVFLL
-429 GGLSFLHAKPKKGS
+429 GGLAFLHAKPKKGS
-443 VLQKVLGIIVLA
+443 TLQKALWIAVLV
-455 FVGYLAQGVLPNQNT
+455 FVGYLAQGILPNQNA

-476 GFPPPTFYSIYQT
+476 GFPPPTFYSVYQT
-489 DGDCPLGLDCYKD
+489 DSDCPLGLDCYKD
-502 FESGKSAAIAQ
+502 FESGKAAAMVQ

-542 FRILRDEVVLISLY
+542 FTLLRDEVVLVSLY

-561 PLAKKEQQTITYAD
+561 PLTEEDQQTMTYAD
-575 GSSRILKTVGQKWS
+575 GSSRTLKTVGQKWS

-603 YVLLLPDGT
+603 YVLMLPDGT

-630 KAGIATSSLRQPQ
+630 KEGITASKSRQPLV
-643 PLLPTFN
+643 PAFS

>member
-1 MKRLYLI
+1 MKPIYL
-8 LLITQSLCAQNTV
+8 LLLVAQSLWAQNTV

-27 RQTNTDTYDVVLHA
+27 RQTDTQTFDVVLSA
-41 TIADNWKLYSTELPQ
+41 TIAENWKLYSTDLPE
-56 GGPLPTLFTW
+56 GGPLPTVFKW
-66 TNATPFGVIEGTT
+66 ENASPVGVIQGTT

-85 PIFDMELSYFTKSAM
+85 PIFQMELSYFTEGAM
-100 LVQAVQTTDTE
+100 LVQAVETSADE
-111 INLTIEYQACDDSI
+111 IQLIIEYQACDDAI

-131 NLVIPTDGSL
+131 NLVIPTDGTL
-141 VNATNRDLTDF
+141 VNAIDRDLTDI
-152 EVADNSLMLNL
+152 EVEGNSLMLDL
-163 KNTALLEASVTTKNS
+163 KNTALLEASVATKNS

-215 TSRSNGIQRSLAYTF
+215 TSRSEGIRRSLAYTF

-261 VLNLVFFAVFLV
+261 VLNMVFFAVFLL

-288 SWTSTSDAAS
+288 SWTSKSDEAS
-298 TRSNYLGIFFM
+298 AKSNYLGIFFM

-364 NVLNKLPKSGG
+364 NVLSKLPKSGG
-375 WLHNVKVSLGFI
+375 WLHDVKVSLGFI

-403 SWGLMP
+403 NWGLIP
-409 REIFI
+409 RELFI
-414 GIWMVFLLLWAVFLL
+414 GIWMLILLLWAVFLL
-429 GGLSFLHAKPKKGS
+429 GCLAFLHAKPKKGS
-443 VLQKVLGIIVLA
+443 TLQKALGIAVLV
-455 FVGYLAQGVLPNQNT
+455 FVGYLAQGILPNQNA

-476 GFPPPTFYSIYQT
+476 GFPPPTFYSVYQT
-489 DGDCPLGLDCYKD
+489 DSDCPLGLDCYKD
-502 FESGKSAAIAQ
+502 FESGKAAAMVQ

-542 FRILRDEVVLISLY
+542 FTLLRDEVVLVSLY

-561 PLAKKEQQTITYAD
+561 PLTEEDQQTMTYAD
-575 GSSRILKTVGQKWS
+575 GSSRTLKTVGQKWS

-603 YVLLLPDGT
+603 YVLMLPDGT

-630 KAGIATSSLRQPQ
+630 KEGITASKSRQPLV
-643 PLLPTFN
+643 PAFS

>member
-1 MKRLYLI
+1 MKPIYL
-8 LLITQSLCAQNTV
+8 LLLVAQSLWAQNTV

-27 RQTNTDTYDVVLHA
+27 RQTDSQTYDVVLSA
-41 TIADNWKLYSTELPQ
+41 TIAENWKLYGTDLPE
-56 GGPLPTLFTW
+56 GGPLPTVLKWENTSPVG
-66 TNATPFGVIEGTT
+66 AIQGTT

-85 PIFDMELSYFTKSAM
+85 PIFQMELSYFTEGAM
-100 LVQAVQTTDTE
+100 LVQAVENSADDIQ
-111 INLTIEYQACDDSI
+111 LTIEYQACDDAI

-131 NLVIPTDGSL
+131 NLVIPTDGTL
-141 VNATNRDLTDF
+141 VNAIDRDLTDI
-152 EVADNSLMLNL
+152 EVEGDSLVLDL
-163 KNTALLEASVTTKNS
+163 KNTALLEASVATKNS

-215 TSRSNGIQRSLAYTF
+215 TSRSEGIRRSLAYTF

-261 VLNLVFFAVFLV
+261 VLNMVFFVVFLL

-288 SWTSTSDAAS
+288 SWTSKSDEAS
-298 TRSNYLGIFFM
+298 AKSNYLGIFFM

-403 SWGLMP
+403 NWGLIP
-409 REIFI
+409 RELFI
-414 GIWMVFLLLWAVFLL
+414 GIWMLILLLWAVFLL
-429 GGLSFLHAKPKKGS
+429 GGLSFLHAKPKMGNS
-443 VLQKVLGIIVLA
+443 LQKVLGIAVLV
-455 FVGYLAQGVLPNQNT
+455 FVGYLAQGILPNQNV

-476 GFPPPTFYSIYQT
+476 GFPPPTFYSVYQT
-489 DGDCPLGLDCYKD
+489 DSDCPLGLDCYKD
-502 FESGKSAAIAQ
+502 FESGKAAANAQ

-532 EENIWTKPDI
+532 EENIWTKPEI
-542 FRILRDEVVLISLY
+542 FELLSNEVVLISLY

-561 PLAKKEQQTITYAD
+561 PLTEEDQQTITYAD
-575 GSSRILKTVGQKWS
+575 GSSRTLKTVGQKWS

-603 YVLLLPDGT
+603 YVLMLPDGT

-630 KAGIATSSLRQPQ
+630 KEGIKASKSRQPLI
-643 PLLPTFN
+643 PAFS
-650 IE
+650 ID